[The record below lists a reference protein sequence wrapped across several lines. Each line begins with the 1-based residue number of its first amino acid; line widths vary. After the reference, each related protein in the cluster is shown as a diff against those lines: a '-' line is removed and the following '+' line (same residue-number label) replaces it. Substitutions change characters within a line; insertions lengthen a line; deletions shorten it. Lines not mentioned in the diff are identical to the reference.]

1 LELVCL
7 TTYRLPLEISN
18 RQRVKMFKFQSLK
31 GSTANQYARVRKRGV
46 EREGV
51 GRGENARGVEKLK
64 N

>member
-1 LELVCL
+1 
-7 TTYRLPLEISN
+7 
-18 RQRVKMFKFQSLK
+18 MFKFQSLK